1 MSKDSQYHV
10 YMFVSKVD
18 MLNEFIIG
26 FINIRPM
33 IKNKMN

>member
-1 MSKDSQYHV
+1 MSKESQYHV
-10 YMFVSKVD
+10 YMYVSGID

-33 IKNKMN
+33 IKN